1 VSDDERELLAKQCV
15 NSFCVAIGALASLRN
30 SEVPD
35 EDGVYSK
42 PMRDAIDATLRG
54 VIGLRKLLYSLVERE
69 HMDYLLA
76 LAEIDLT
83 KAIHKEGDGR

>member
-15 NSFCVAIGALASLRN
+15 NCFCVAIGALASLWN

-42 PMRDAIDATLRG
+42 PMRDAVDATLRG
-54 VIGLRKLLYSLVERE
+54 VVSLRRALYTLYRQED
-69 HMDYLLA
+69 MDYLLA
-76 LAEIDLT
+76 LAEINLIDH
-83 KAIHKEGDGR
+83 ARAERDGR